1 MADNI
6 VFSGSL
12 RFVSLADVFQLLG
25 GNSCT
30 GILTLRSQ
38 YSDYMGIIYFKDGNP
53 INASYGNLRGLK
65 AVCELFGWMDGNYE
79 FNQDTLSQIEHV
91 IKKSRMEIVLDAL
104 RMLDDGVVK
113 KIGRPFNEQKETVVE
128 AAGFGKKDYPPVI
141 KGPLLDYIYVIREE
155 YYDEGAPIVR
165 EGKFGKWLWVVYEG
179 TVSVTKDTPKG
190 PLTLARLGEGCFI
203 GTIRALLFGEY
214 ERSATVT
221 AEGKVRLCI
230 LDAEPLYRE
239 YSLLSENF
247 RLVLLSLDKRLR
259 MLDEKAVQ
267 VYINGNPPAGP
278 AKDKVFLDKFQSEK
292 ELYLIRN
299 GTADIIG
306 KSPGGDF
313 YLFGLSNDDVFGRVP
328 FIDFGHEP
336 ESASVLV
343 SNSIKADKIDLKAL
357 QQEYNNLTHT
367 FRNFIFNMGTSI
379 SMTTNLLYQLSGKTK
394 PYTP

>member
-1 MADNI
+1 VA
-6 VFSGSL
+6 
-12 RFVSLADVFQLLG
+12 
-25 GNSCT
+25 
-30 GILTLRSQ
+30 
-38 YSDYMGIIYFKDGNP
+38 
-53 INASYGNLRGLK
+53 
-65 AVCELFGWMDGNYE
+65 
-79 FNQDTLSQIEHV
+79 
-91 IKKSRMEIVLDAL
+91 
-104 RMLDDGVVK
+104 
-113 KIGRPFNEQKETVVE
+113 E
-128 AAGFGKKDYPPVI
+128 ATESGKKDYPPVI

-165 EGKFGKWLWVVYEG
+165 EGKFGKWLWAVYEG
-179 TVSVTKDTPKG
+179 TVRVTKDTPKG

-267 VYINGNPPAGP
+267 IYINGNSHAGP

-313 YLFGLSNDDVFGRVP
+313 YLFGLGNDDIFGRVP

-367 FRNFIFNMGTSI
+367 FRNFIFNMGSSI
-379 SMTTNLLYQLSGKTK
+379 SMTTNLLYQLSGNTK
-394 PYTP
+394 PYTS

>member
-65 AVCELFGWMDGNYE
+65 AVYELFGWMDGNYE

-91 IKKSRMEIVLDAL
+91 IKKSRMEIVLEAL

-113 KIGRPFNEQKETVVE
+113 KIGRPFNEQKKTVAE
-128 AAGFGKKDYPPVI
+128 AAESGKKDYPPVI

-165 EGKFGKWLWVVYEG
+165 EGKFGKWLWAVYEG
-179 TVSVTKDTPKG
+179 TVRVTKDTPKG

-267 VYINGNPPAGP
+267 IYINGNSPDGP

-313 YLFGLSNDDVFGRVP
+313 YLFGLNNDDVFGRVP

-379 SMTTNLLYQLSGKTK
+379 SMTTNLLYQLSGNSK